1 MGLDIRLPLGLLF
14 ALLGLILTVYGLASD
29 PARYRQSLGVNINL
43 YWGIVLFVFG
53 VAMLLLARR
62 KRTRAA
68 TQELEAVEAGK
79 TASRSSHTQGE

>member
-1 MGLDIRLPLGLLF
+1 
-14 ALLGLILTVYGLASD
+14 
-29 PARYRQSLGVNINL
+29 
-43 YWGIVLFVFG
+43 VLFVFG